1 MRLFFLSIF
10 PLLFLNSCQNASPS
24 ATAAQETTALPADM
38 ELPADFVAFYKR
50 FHSDSLYQIAHIS
63 WPLQGDV
70 SEQIDSTHY
79 RPKANTW
86 TPETWRMMRL
96 NFSPN
101 DFKIETQML
110 GDGLIIERIRAR
122 SVSFGLERRFARQP
136 GGEWELIF
144 YSDVQ
149 ERGK

>member
-1 MRLFFLSIF
+1 MRSLLIFL
-10 PLLFLNSCQNASPS
+10 PVLFLGYQCQNTPKTAVSPEE
-24 ATAAQETTALPADM
+24 TAVLPADAT
-38 ELPADFVAFYKR
+38 LPPDFLEFYKR
-50 FHSDSLYQIAHIS
+50 FHSDSLYQISHIS

-86 TPETWRMMRL
+86 TPETWTMMRL
-96 NFSPN
+96 GFSPK
-101 DFKIETQML
+101 DYLIDAHML
-110 GDGLIIERIRAR
+110 SDIMVIERIRAR
-122 SVSFGLERRFARQP
+122 AVNYGLERRFAKQP
-136 GGEWELIF
+136 NGEWELIF

>member
-1 MRLFFLSIF
+1 MRLFFPFLLL
-10 PLLFLNSCQNASPS
+10 LLFLNSCNTGPQPG
-24 ATAAQETTALPADM
+24 TVPQETAALPADA
-38 ELPADFVAFYKR
+38 ELPADFVEFYKR
-50 FHSDSLYQIAHIS
+50 FHADSLYQIAHIS

-79 RPKANTW
+79 RPKTNTW
-86 TPETWRMMRL
+86 TLEEWRMMRL

-101 DFKIETQML
+101 DYLIQTQML
-110 GDGLIIERIRAR
+110 GDVMIIERIRAR
-122 SVSFGLERRFARQP
+122 SVSFGLERRFAKQP
-136 GGEWELIF
+136 SGEWELIF